1 MDIWDYYNY
10 GAINSL
16 VIVNNNVHLNFYQEG
31 RTSCWVLTKIKQDK
45 IIKQNNNSCTCLLV
59 VLVVRCTPA
68 IGCCLEVE
76 LLAQKYTI
84 YIATNRLWVN
94 QWFPFL
100 SNEWAFWW
108 VYYPIVVLT
117 VIWLIAKEIE
127 YTFMFIRNL
136 NFLTYKAAI
145 QVFALFWLGYLSCT
159 IAMYILHTV
168 FCSFTCCKYF
178 FFHSLVYFF
187 ILFMFH
193 FHFMN
198 RSPKF

>member
-1 MDIWDYYNY
+1 MPQFLYLFYGWWTFGLFLIWDYYNY
-10 GAINSL
+10 GAINIL

-84 YIATNRLWVN
+84 YIPTNRLWVN

-100 SNEWAFWW
+100 SNAWAFWW

-127 YTFMFIRNL
+127 HTFMFIRNL
-136 NFLTYKAAI
+136 NFSPLQSSYSSLFSFLTR
-145 QVFALFWLGYLSCT
+145 LFVLYNC
-159 IAMYILHTV
+159 YV
-168 FCSFTCCKYF
+168 
-178 FFHSLVYFF
+178 HSAYSVLF
-187 ILFMFH
+187 IYML
-193 FHFMN
+193 
-198 RSPKF
+198 